1 MRFLAR
7 SKISHYRIIRQLGSG
22 GMGEVFL
29 AEDTTL
35 GRKVAIKMLPER
47 SVGSDLARQRL
58 INEAKAAAALD
69 HPNICAIHEVGEED
83 DCVFIVMQYIDG
95 ENLAQQI
102 GRHALAPA
110 DVVDIGIQAAQALEA
125 AHAAGVIHRDIK
137 PQNIIVTARGQL
149 KVLDF
154 GLAKLAAQDL
164 AVTQT
169 RERLTVAGTVLGTP
183 AFMSPEQLRG
193 LDIDARSDIYSL
205 AVTLYECATGRS
217 AFGGTTLVEVA
228 MQVMSVT
235 PTPPSELNPAMPP
248 ALDAIIARA
257 MAKDAAA
264 RYDSARFLL
273 HDLRELKHALDAS
286 AVRPAVTAPSTT
298 NVRRRSVRFKTLFA
312 ACAIA
317 VLVAAWFASGLLRR
331 GRHVPPPEAVV
342 WYDRGTSAIREGAYF
357 QASKALERAIAIDN
371 DFPLARARRAE
382 AYTEMGLTD
391 RAQGRPAP
399 GDGATPGSLASVGR
413 RLELCGRGRGDA
425 RPQLQG
431 GDRQV
436 HANRGRGW
444 RIGQVCGLCRSRP
457 RV

>member
-1 MRFLAR
+1 MRTGRRNAVRPAHLVDRKADSLRRLAVRREPQRRVARPTSARIIMSRGRSSPTVHRRPLEGTQQPCTTALDAATVRSDAFFAREAIFRFAYATVGLKMRFLAR

-95 ENLAQQI
+95 ESLAERI
-102 GRHALAPA
+102 GQHALAPA

-137 PQNIIVTARGQL
+137 PQNIIVTPRGQL

-154 GLAKLAAQDL
+154 GLAKLAAHDL

-169 RERLTVAGTVLGTP
+169 RERLTVAGTLLGTP

-205 AVTLYECATGRS
+205 GS
-217 AFGGTTLVEVA
+217 H
-228 MQVMSVT
+228 
-235 PTPPSELNPAMPP
+235 P
-248 ALDAIIARA
+248 
-257 MAKDAAA
+257 
-264 RYDSARFLL
+264 
-273 HDLRELKHALDAS
+273 LRMRDRPIC
-286 AVRPAVTAPSTT
+286 VRW
-298 NVRRRSVRFKTLFA
+298 N
-312 ACAIA
+312 
-317 VLVAAWFASGLLRR
+317 
-331 GRHVPPPEAVV
+331 
-342 WYDRGTSAIREGAYF
+342 
-357 QASKALERAIAIDN
+357 ERWWKS
-371 DFPLARARRAE
+371 R
-382 AYTEMGLTD
+382 
-391 RAQGRPAP
+391 
-399 GDGATPGSLASVGR
+399 
-413 RLELCGRGRGDA
+413 
-425 RPQLQG
+425 
-431 GDRQV
+431 
-436 HANRGRGW
+436 
-444 RIGQVCGLCRSRP
+444 CR
-457 RV
+457 